1 MAGRMDYRRRRAESR
16 LLVRSARVRMVAAP
30 AGQDK
35 EARQNPGVFRYN
47 PTGSVDELNE
57 AQRGERNQEFPIF
70 RLPD

>member
-1 MAGRMDYRRRRAESR
+1 MDYRRRREDSS
-16 LLVRSARVRMVAAP
+16 LLVRSARVRMMAAP
-30 AGQDK
+30 AGDSGQDK

-47 PTGSVDELNE
+47 PTGFVDELNE